1 MSAGGCEA
9 RRIPGCKI
17 STIPPPGQRLLGVA
31 LVVFSAVAFSAKA
44 IMIKLAYRHGVDA
57 VTLLALRMAMAA
69 PFFVAVAWW
78 ASRGGRAV
86 ALTRADWKA
95 IVFLGIVGYY
105 LASLFDF
112 LGLQYITAA
121 LERLVLFLYPTFVVL
136 ISAALYGRVIVG
148 RDVAA
153 LVLSYVGIALVFA
166 NDLATQQENVV
177 LGAFWVALSALAYAI
192 YLIGNDRMVMKM
204 GSVLFASLAAI
215 VSCAAVLAHFF
226 VVREAPLLWT
236 QPGSVYGLALLMAL
250 VSTVLPVI
258 LMSEG
263 IRLIGS
269 GHASMLGTVGP
280 VATIVLGFVFLDEP
294 ITAIQLA
301 GAALVLA
308 GVLAI
313 SVPRAPSKLLP
324 GR

>member
-1 MSAGGCEA
+1 MHTA
-9 RRIPGCKI
+9 
-17 STIPPPGQRLLGVA
+17 TIPRPGPRLLGVA

-44 IMIKLAYRHGVDA
+44 IIVKLAYRQGIDA

-78 ASRGGRAV
+78 SSRKGHAV
-86 ALTRADWKA
+86 ALKRADWRA
-95 IVFLGIVGYY
+95 IVFLGMVGYY

-112 LGLQYITAA
+112 IGLQYITAA

-136 ISAALYGRVIVG
+136 ISAALYGRIIVG

-153 LVLSYVGIALVFA
+153 LVLSYAGIALVFA
-166 NDLATQQENVV
+166 NDLATRQENV
-177 LGAFWVALSALAYAI
+177 LAGALWVGLSAFCYAV
-192 YLIGNDRMVMKM
+192 YLIGNGRMVKKM
-204 GSVLFASLAAI
+204 GSVLFASLASV
-215 VSCAAVLAHFF
+215 VSCVAVVSHYF

-236 QPGSVYGLALLMAL
+236 QPAAVYGLTFVMA
-250 VSTVLPVI
+250 VFSTVLPVI
-258 LMSEG
+258 LMSVG

-269 GHASMLGTVGP
+269 SHASMLGTVGP
-280 VATIVLGFVFLDEP
+280 VATIVLGLVFLDEP

-301 GAALVLA
+301 GAALVMA

-313 SVPRAPSKLLP
+313 SLAKAPRK
-324 GR
+324 GD

>member
-1 MSAGGCEA
+1 MKTA
-9 RRIPGCKI
+9 
-17 STIPPPGQRLLGVA
+17 TTPPPGSRLLGVA

-44 IMIKLAYRHGVDA
+44 IIVKLAYRHGTDA

-78 ASRGGRAV
+78 SSRGGRAV
-86 ALTRADWKA
+86 ALGRTDWRT

-136 ISAALYGRVIVG
+136 ISAVLYGRAIAG

-153 LVLSYVGIALVFA
+153 LALSYTGIALVFA
-166 NDLATQQENVV
+166 NDLATRQENVL
-177 LGAFWVALSALAYAI
+177 LGAFWVALSALAYAV
-192 YLIGNDRMVMKM
+192 YLIGNGRMVRKM
-204 GSVLFASLAAI
+204 GSVLFASLASI
-215 VSCAAVLAHFF
+215 VSCAAVVAHFF
-226 VVREAPLLWT
+226 VVRDPHLLWT
-236 QPGSVYGLALLMAL
+236 QPAPVYGLTFLMAI
-250 VSTVLPVI
+250 VSTVLPV
-258 LMSEG
+258 LFMSVG

-269 GHASMLGTVGP
+269 SHASMLGTVGP
-280 VATIVLGFVFLDEP
+280 VATIFLGFVFLDEP

-301 GAALVLA
+301 GAALVMA

-313 SVPRAPSKLLP
+313 SLAKAPS
-324 GR
+324 RAE

>member
-1 MSAGGCEA
+1 MNTA
-9 RRIPGCKI
+9 
-17 STIPPPGQRLLGVA
+17 TNPPGGRRLLGVA

-44 IMIKLAYRHGVDA
+44 IIIKLAYRHGVDA

-69 PFFVAVAWW
+69 PFFVAIAWW
-78 ASRGGRAV
+78 SNRGG
-86 ALTRADWKA
+86 LTRKLTRSDWRA
-95 IVFLGIVGYY
+95 IAFLGIVGYY

-136 ISAALYGRVIVG
+136 ISAAFFGRVIVG

-166 NDLATQQENVV
+166 NDLATQQDNVL

-192 YLIGNDRMVMKM
+192 YLIGNERMVRKM
-204 GSVLFASLAAI
+204 GSVLFASLASVI
-215 VSCAAVLAHFF
+215 SCAAVVAHFF

-236 QPGSVYGLALLMAL
+236 QPLPVYGLTLVMA
-250 VSTVLPVI
+250 VFSTVLPVI
-258 LMSEG
+258 LMSVG

-280 VATIVLGFVFLDEP
+280 VATIFLGFIFLDEP

-301 GAALVLA
+301 GAALVMT
-308 GVLAI
+308 GVVAI
-313 SVPRAPSKLLP
+313 SLARAPGKE
-324 GR
+324 G

>member
-1 MSAGGCEA
+1 VNTA
-9 RRIPGCKI
+9 
-17 STIPPPGQRLLGVA
+17 TNPPGGRRLLGVA

-44 IMIKLAYRHGVDA
+44 IIIKLAYRHGVDA

-69 PFFVAVAWW
+69 PFFVAIAWW
-78 ASRGGRAV
+78 SNRGG
-86 ALTRADWKA
+86 LTRKLTRSDWRA
-95 IVFLGIVGYY
+95 IAFLGIVGYY

-136 ISAALYGRVIVG
+136 ISAAFFGRVIVG

-166 NDLATQQENVV
+166 NDLATQQDNVL

-192 YLIGNDRMVMKM
+192 YLIGNERMVRKM
-204 GSVLFASLAAI
+204 GSVLFASLASVI
-215 VSCAAVLAHFF
+215 SCAAVVAHFF

-236 QPGSVYGLALLMAL
+236 QPLPVYGLTLVMA
-250 VSTVLPVI
+250 VFSTVLPVI
-258 LMSEG
+258 LMSVG

-280 VATIVLGFVFLDEP
+280 VATIFLGFIFLDEP

-301 GAALVLA
+301 GAALVMT
-308 GVLAI
+308 GVVAI
-313 SVPRAPSKLLP
+313 SLARAPGKE
-324 GR
+324 G